1 MTYRSN
7 AEEIKFYIRKLLD
20 QGGEKTTQ
28 EIIDYVKAA
37 SGKEFTGGML
47 SGALKDFIDK
57 EKDYR
62 RVRRGV
68 YEKAEDTGSDRDC
81 GDDEFDAILRNAI
94 ERIENA
100 KRIDIEELDPAR
112 LARMQEKSRRILAAL
127 HSLLED

>member
-28 EIIDYVKAA
+28 EIIDYVKAT

-68 YEKAEDTGSDRDC
+68 YEKADDTGSDRDC
-81 GDDEFDAILRNAI
+81 GDDISSGLFS
-94 ERIENA
+94 
-100 KRIDIEELDPAR
+100 K
-112 LARMQEKSRRILAAL
+112 
-127 HSLLED
+127 